1 MTLSK
6 ISFPSIQ
13 KIKVFGCKAKVSV
26 QTSWRSQERACEI
39 ESATTNKATLRLCG
53 RGSKQQFLESLMRL
67 ATPIKLMLSVV
78 CLALL
83 PSALHAQAV
92 YGSIFGT
99 VVDAS
104 GALVPGATVV
114 VTDVAKGTTSTV
126 QSNAS
131 GEFTADHL
139 IPDIYNLRVTAQ
151 GFQSFQQTVITVL
164 ADTSTKAQIVLQVG
178 ASETTVEVNAD
189 AVPQLKT
196 DRADVS
202 TSFVSRE
209 IQDLPV
215 AGRNFTGLQLLLPG
229 AQELGWSHAAS
240 ENPQGSKQ
248 IMVDG
253 QAFAGTAYELDGTD
267 NQDPI
272 LGIIVVNPNF
282 DALSETKIS
291 TQNFDAE
298 FGKAV
303 SAVVTAQTKSGSNSF
318 HGSAFDFRQS
328 AANLARDPFTQGPT
342 QGSIPQAL
350 KNQFGGSIGGPI
362 LKDKL
367 FFFGDYQGLRQK
379 VGTSNTQT
387 VPSSHL
393 VETCLGK
400 QPTVTG
406 VLGCDFSEYAA
417 NVTPAS
423 AAIIY
428 QANGTPY
435 PGNVIPASQVST
447 QAKNLFALLEPY
459 KPNNPGTFN
468 GLKNNYSG
476 GGTGGLNSDQ
486 WDIRGDYSMND
497 KIHWFTRFSRFTD
510 TLTGKVMFGDAGG
523 AGFGLGG
530 YGGTSQGANDSL
542 AVGMDYALNAKL
554 VTDVRFGYF
563 RYNII
568 TSKYDQTVQL
578 ATQLGIPGMNTGD
591 PITGGAPSFQLAE
604 VGSTTGAEPSNGQ
617 NQGPQYGAGLNVDRC
632 NCPLKQK
639 EDQFQIVNNWTKI
652 IGNHSL
658 KLGAD
663 LRYARNLRVPSD
675 NDRTGILYFSA
686 YPTSNGATGGLGFAT
701 FAQGKVTGFK
711 RYVST
716 STNAKEFQKRDFFYA
731 QDTWRV
737 TPKLTFNYG
746 LRYEF
751 YFPETINAPT
761 NGALLDLNTG
771 YLVVAGVGQVASNM
785 NWGKDTNTWSPRIGL
800 AYQVNPN
807 LVVRGGYGRSFDI
820 GVFGSI
826 FGHAATQNLPIL
838 SSQQQD
844 ATGSYLNNAFTL
856 AQGPPAPTPTKL
868 PSNGLLPNPGYNIN
882 SRARPN
888 PLRLPSLDAWNVA
901 LQQSF
906 TPTLA
911 VTIAYVGN
919 KGTHTLGDVSG
930 NTVNDNEAAIT
941 LPAQYSITGQPLHY
955 DPNGGDCYP
964 AGPGCT
970 PGGASGHKLVQNG
983 ATSNQTYL
991 TRYFAGKLPACNDPF
1006 YLTEPGAPSA
1016 VAGLPTGACGWTQ
1029 GLTDYSNNFDTHYNA
1044 MQVTL
1049 TKQFTRGLSFNANY
1063 AWQRAV
1069 SYATGYSTW
1078 DKRAVKGRD
1087 SALRQQQVIMY
1098 GLYELPFGHNKPL
1111 FANASPVLNQLIG
1124 GWQLS
1129 PVLNYSSGLPFTLS
1143 YGECGNAIP
1152 GSAPC
1157 LVNGRPEAFQH
1168 HLSGS
1173 PFTTLTWFKGQP
1185 LGTTFTAPALDQIG
1199 TIGRNSVFGPHVFNT
1214 DLAVQKNFPVKEVAT
1229 IQFRTDFFNVFNYI
1243 NFGTPSGNVEQDGT
1257 ITSGPFKDSSTN
1269 PRTLQFSLVVRF

>member
-1 MTLSK
+1 MSVSTRS
-6 ISFPSIQ
+6 
-13 KIKVFGCKAKVSV
+13 KVFCLFSAAVLAALF
-26 QTSWRSQERACEI
+26 TST
-39 ESATTNKATLRLCG
+39 SAY
-53 RGSKQQFLESLMRL
+53 
-67 ATPIKLMLSVV
+67 
-78 CLALL
+78 
-83 PSALHAQAV
+83 AQAV

-99 VVDAS
+99 VTDAS
-104 GALVPGATVV
+104 GALVPGATVTV
-114 VTDVAKGTTSTV
+114 EDVAKGTSSTLT
-126 QSNAS
+126 SNAS
-131 GEFTADHL
+131 GEFAADHL
-139 IPDIYNLRVTAQ
+139 IPDVYNVRVTAQ
-151 GFQSFQQTVITVL
+151 GFQSFQQTGITVL
-164 ADTSTKAQIVLQVG
+164 ADTSTKVQIVMQVG

-189 AVPQLKT
+189 TVPQLKT

-282 DALSETKIS
+282 DSLSETKIA

-303 SAVVTAQTKSGSNSF
+303 SAVVTAQTKSGSNNF

-342 QGSIPQAL
+342 QGQIPQAL

-367 FFFGDYQGLRQK
+367 FFFGDYQGTRQK

-387 VPSSHL
+387 VPSSRL

-400 QPTVTG
+400 QATVTG
-406 VLGCDFSEYAA
+406 ALGCDFSEYAA
-417 NVTPAS
+417 NVTPAGS
-423 AAIIY
+423 GIIY

-447 QAKNLFALLEPY
+447 QAKNLLTLLEPY

-486 WDIRGDYSMND
+486 WDVRGDYQMND
-497 KIHWFTRFSRFTD
+497 KVHFFTRFSRFTD

-542 AVGMDYALNAKL
+542 AIGMDYALNAKL
-554 VTDVRFGYF
+554 VTDLRFGYF

-568 TSKYDQTVQL
+568 TSKYDQNVQL
-578 ATQLGIPGMNTGD
+578 ANQLGIPGMNTSD

-604 VGSTTGAEPSNGQ
+604 VGASTGAEPSNGQ

-652 IGNHSL
+652 FGNHSL
-658 KLGAD
+658 KVGAD

-675 NDRTGILYFSA
+675 NDRTGILYFSNQ
-686 YPTSNGATGGLGFAT
+686 PTSNGATGGLGFAT
-701 FAQGKVTGFK
+701 FVLGQVTGFK

-731 QDTWRV
+731 QDTWRA
-737 TPKLTFNYG
+737 TQKLTVNYG

-751 YFPETINAPT
+751 YFPETINAAT
-761 NGALLDLNTG
+761 NGALLDPDTG
-771 YLVVAGVGQVASNM
+771 YLNVAGVGQVASNM
-785 NWGKDTNTWSPRIGL
+785 NWGRDTKTWSPRVGV
-800 AYQVNPN
+800 AYQITPN
-807 LVVRGGYGRSFDI
+807 TVIRGGYGRSFDI

-838 SSQQQD
+838 QNQQQD
-844 ATGSYLNNAFTL
+844 ATGSYLNASFTL
-856 AQGPPAPTPTKL
+856 AQGPPAPTPIAV
-868 PSNGLLPNPGYNIN
+868 PSNGFLPNPGYAVN

-901 LQQSF
+901 LQQSLS
-906 TPTLA
+906 PTLSLT
-911 VTIAYVGN
+911 VAYAGN
-919 KGTHTLGDVSG
+919 KGTHTLGDGSA
-930 NTVNDNEAAIT
+930 NTTNPNETAVF

-955 DPNGGDCYP
+955 EPATNVNPATNYGVKALNGQP
-964 AGPGCT
+964 LPGVS
-970 PGGASGHKLVQNG
+970 PSGG
-983 ATSNQTYL
+983 TSITNYL
-991 TRYFAGKLPACNDPF
+991 TRYYAGKLPACADPA
-1006 YLTEPGAPSA
+1006 YHITPANPLLGA
-1016 VAGLPTGACGWTQ
+1016 GQCGWTN
-1029 GLTDYSNNFDTHYNA
+1029 GITDYSNNFDSHFNA
-1044 MQVTL
+1044 LQVTL
-1049 TKQFTRGLSFNANY
+1049 AKQFTHGFSMNGNY
-1063 AWQRAV
+1063 AWQRAT
-1069 SYATGYSTW
+1069 SWASGYSTW
-1078 DKRAVKGRD
+1078 SKPAVKGRD
-1087 SALRQQQVIMY
+1087 GFVREQQIIVY
-1098 GLYELPFGHNKPL
+1098 GLYELPFGKNKP
-1111 FANASPVLNQLIG
+1111 FASNVSGVVNQFIG

-1129 PVLNYSSGLPFTLS
+1129 PVLTYSSGLPFSLS
-1143 YGECGNAIP
+1143 YGTCGDVIP
-1152 GSAPC
+1152 GGVPC
-1157 LVNGRPEAFQH
+1157 QVNGNPHAFH
-1168 HLSGS
+1168 SHITGS
-1173 PFTTLTWFKGQP
+1173 PGHNLQFFSKTDYPLTGSGALFTKPG
-1185 LGTTFTAPALDQIG
+1185 LDQIG
-1199 TIGRNSVFGPHVFNT
+1199 TVGRNSVYGPHLFNT
-1214 DLAVQKNFPVKEVAT
+1214 DLAVQKNFSVREKAT
-1229 IQFRTDFFNVFNYI
+1229 IMFRTDFYNVFNKI
-1243 NFGTPSGNVEQDGT
+1243 NWGTPSGNLEADGS
-1257 ITSGPFKDSSTN
+1257 ITNGPFPDGSSH
-1269 PRTLQFSLVVRF
+1269 PRQLQFSLQVRF